1 MDSKLAHSP
10 SPGAATLARPPV
22 YVRQALRSRDRDAF
36 VRFPW
41 EIYRGDPHWVPPL
54 LVERKDF
61 INPRLHPFYLHGAAA
76 QFLAYRGE
84 RLVGRIQAS
93 DDPHYN
99 AEHGSNLGC
108 FGMFESI
115 DDEEVAQS
123 LIEAAAAWLRG
134 RGRTQLM
141 GPIDYSTNY
150 ACGLLVD
157 GFETPPR
164 IMMNHNPPY
173 YSGLLEACGLAKAKD
188 LYSWWF
194 DDRQDMLAAWRQKAE
209 RISAR
214 GGFVIRPFQ
223 MNDFAAEIER
233 CKQVYNAAWERNW
246 GFVKMSDAEFAYL
259 AKHLR
264 QLALPELLLLAEI
277 DGRPVGFSMTLPDL
291 NEAIRPLDG
300 RLFRC
305 GLPIGLVRLFY
316 NIRRIRTARL
326 LTLGV
331 VEGFRRRGIAELL
344 ILRTLDYGKNIA
356 RYTGAELGWT
366 LEDNE
371 LINRTI
377 IAVGGQR
384 YKTYRIYQREI

>member
-1 MDSKLAHSP
+1 MDSKLAQSP
-10 SPGAATLARPPV
+10 STPVAVLAESPV
-22 YVRQALRSRDRDAF
+22 CVRQVQSTRDRDAF
-36 VRFPW
+36 VHLPW
-41 EIYRGDPHWVPPL
+41 TIYRDDPQWVAPL
-54 LVERKDF
+54 LAERKEF
-61 INPRLHPFYLHGAAA
+61 INPRVHPFYRHGAAV
-76 QFLAYRGE
+76 QFVAARGG
-84 RLVGRIQAS
+84 RIVGRIQAS

-115 DDEEVAQS
+115 DDEEVAQA
-123 LIEAAAAWLRG
+123 LVEAAAAWLRA

-157 GFETPPR
+157 GFDSPPR

-173 YSGLLEACGLAKAKD
+173 YAGLLEACGLSKAKD

-194 DDRQDMLAAWRQKAE
+194 DDRRDMLAAWRDKAE
-209 RISAR
+209 RLAAR
-214 GGFVIRPFQ
+214 GGFAIRAFR
-223 MNDFAAEIER
+223 MSDFDAEIER

-264 QLALPELLLLAEI
+264 QLALCELLLLAEV

-300 RLFRC
+300 RLFRW
-305 GLPIGLVRLFY
+305 GLPIGLVRLVY
-316 NIRRIRTARL
+316 NLRRVKTARL

-344 ILRTLDYGKNIA
+344 ILRTLDYGKHVA
-356 RYTGAELGWT
+356 GFTGAELGWT
-366 LEDNE
+366 LEDND

-377 IAVGGQR
+377 LAVGGER
-384 YKTYRIYQREI
+384 YKTYRIYQRDI